1 MRAILVGINSKND
14 FFDIDYSLHELKKL
28 AETLDYEI
36 VYNIR
41 QTKDKPDPAT
51 FIGKG
56 KVYELGELIKEYKAE
71 IVIFDDVLT
80 PAQNRNLE
88 EILKIKVIDRTYL
101 ILEIFNIRAMSKEAK
116 YEIALAKYKYLL
128 PRIGLM
134 REEES
139 RSGGTSGSLSN
150 RGSGETQQ
158 ELDRRH
164 LADEISKL
172 QQELKLIRKQKLSQ
186 INRRK
191 KNSIPIVSLVGY
203 TNAGKSST
211 MNSLIEYLNAD
222 NDKKVLEKDCLF
234 ATLDTFSRGLKY
246 NNLNFILTDTIGF
259 VSKLPTTLIN
269 SFYFTLEEVKNS
281 DLIIYV
287 IDISSQYAL
296 TEFEITYKV
305 LETIGANNIPFIVLF
320 TKIDKLDDNKSLLPP
335 QILNYISQNIKE
347 EISYK
352 EYNFTFVNNKNKA
365 GINNLAEAIYKS
377 LSKNFLHL
385 YLEIPYADGKII
397 NIVEEHAQIVS
408 KTYLNDF
415 ILYDIYTD
423 EKYYPLYAKYEE
435 SYGKEKIA

>member
-1 MRAILVGINSKND
+1 MRAILVGITNKND

-28 AETLDYEI
+28 AETLDYQI

-41 QTKDKPDPAT
+41 QSKDKPDPAT
-51 FIGKG
+51 FIGSG
-56 KVYELGELIKEYKAE
+56 KVYELSKLISEYKCE

-101 ILEIFNIRAMSKEAK
+101 ILEIFNKRAKTKEAK
-116 YEIALAKYKYLL
+116 YEIALARYKYLL

-139 RSGGTSGSLSN
+139 RSGGTSGSMSA

-164 LADEISKL
+164 LLEAINKL
-172 QQELKLIRKQKLSQ
+172 EVELKNIRRQKLNQ

-211 MNSLIEYLNAD
+211 MNSLIDYLNVGDA
-222 NDKKVLEKDCLF
+222 KKVLEKDCLF
-234 ATLDTFSRGLKY
+234 ATLDTYSRHLKY

-269 SFYFTLEEVKNS
+269 SFYFTLEEVRNS
-281 DLIIYV
+281 DLIVYV
-287 IDISSQYAL
+287 VDISSNYAL
-296 TEFEITYKV
+296 EEFIVAYKV
-305 LETIGANNIPFIVLF
+305 LGAIGASQIPFIVAF
-320 TKIDKLDDNKSLLPP
+320 TKIDKLEERRTMLPTE
-335 QILNYISQNIKE
+335 ILNFISKNINSDIK
-347 EISYK
+347 YK
-352 EYNFTFVNNKNKA
+352 EYNFTFIDNKSRM
-365 GINNLAEAIYKS
+365 GINHLIEAIYKA
-377 LSKNFLHL
+377 LSQNFLHL
-385 YLEIPYADGKII
+385 YLKVPYTDGKVI
-397 NIVEEHAQIVS
+397 NVIEEHAQIVA
-408 KTYLNDF
+408 KTYLDNEIF
-415 ILYDIYTD
+415 YDIYTD
-423 EKYYPLYAKYEE
+423 ELYYPIYLKYEE
-435 SYGKEKIA
+435 PNKLKVA

>member
-320 TKIDKLDDNKSLLPP
+320 TKIDKLNDNKSLLPP

-352 EYNFTFVNNKNKA
+352 EYNFTFINNKNKA

-385 YLEIPYADGKII
+385 YLEIPYTDGKII
-397 NIVEEHAQIVS
+397 NMIEEHAQIVS
-408 KTYLNDF
+408 KT
-415 ILYDIYTD
+415 
-423 EKYYPLYAKYEE
+423 
-435 SYGKEKIA
+435 

>member
-269 SFYFTLEEVKNS
+269 SFYFTLGINENA
-281 DLIIYV
+281 
-287 IDISSQYAL
+287 QYTL
-296 TEFEITYKV
+296 SFQYEGGQDQMTITYDM
-305 LETIGANNIPFIVLF
+305 IMNAI
-320 TKIDKLDDNKSLLPP
+320 
-335 QILNYISQNIKE
+335 
-347 EISYK
+347 
-352 EYNFTFVNNKNKA
+352 
-365 GINNLAEAIYKS
+365 AE
-377 LSKNFLHL
+377 
-385 YLEIPYADGKII
+385 
-397 NIVEEHAQIVS
+397 
-408 KTYLNDF
+408 
-415 ILYDIYTD
+415 
-423 EKYYPLYAKYEE
+423 
-435 SYGKEKIA
+435 